1 VVAVVRTISNRI
13 SSMPVHVYQKGRSN
27 GRETK
32 ELLPNHPVARLL
44 SRPNDYQDRVSYW
57 LDATSWLIRYGNFY
71 AFKGRGDTGPIRR
84 LESLPPSA
92 VTVEQL
98 DDLSLRYRVTTS
110 SQGQRTYTSRQIHHA
125 RGVGRSGFMGD
136 SPIMNLRE
144 SIALEIA
151 AEKFGGSFFGNGAM
165 PLIMF
170 TYLQGS
176 QGHKTDEDRQR
187 FIEEFQ
193 AAYRGKGRFRA
204 MLLPRGIEA
213 KDPIPMDN
221 DKAQFLQTRKY
232 QRTVIA
238 GGLGVPPHHVGD
250 LERATFNNVEQQ
262 SLDFDIN
269 CVLPYA
275 RIFEAAMERDLLTDD
290 DRAGGIII
298 RFNFDATLRADFRTR
313 QEGLQIQRNNG
324 VINPNEWREQEG
336 KNPRTD
342 PGGDEY
348 WDEGPSGQGTEPAQ
362 ATPTAEDN
370 GRPAP
375 APVLVED

>member
-1 VVAVVRTISNRI
+1 
-13 SSMPVHVYQKGRSN
+13 
-27 GRETK
+27 
-32 ELLPNHPVARLL
+32 
-44 SRPNDYQDRVSYW
+44 
-57 LDATSWLIRYGNFY
+57 
-71 AFKGRGDTGPIRR
+71 
-84 LESLPPSA
+84 
-92 VTVEQL
+92 
-98 DDLSLRYRVTTS
+98 
-110 SQGQRTYTSRQIHHA
+110 
-125 RGVGRSGFMGD
+125 MGD

-176 QGHKTDEDRQR
+176 AGHKTDEDRQR
-187 FIEEFQ
+187 FIDEFQ

-204 MLLPRGIEA
+204 MLLPRGIDA

-269 CVLPYA
+269 CVLPYG

-362 ATPTAEDN
+362 ATPPAEDN